1 MTGMSPEAIFQWSG
15 KYFVEAIAKLAL
27 SVVCSVIISIERE
40 FHTHPG
46 GMATHS
52 LVGLGSCL
60 FTMIS
65 LYMRERY
72 AAPNADPARICAQIV
87 NGMGFLGSA
96 TVFKSNNYVKGIN
109 TAANLWICAAISMAI
124 GAGLWEMAVLTSL
137 FTAAVLGLNNWYKQ
151 RLYRAMQE
159 EFQQSQTDLENPS
172 QDTKSPR
179 NLKTSPQSN
188 KSFLNPKYID
198 LENLTGHKDSLAM
211 LARNDDLDEAKSG
224 FMEMAR
230 LTKLVSSLV
239 MSQEL
244 ARSDS
249 QSAFEP
255 CDSHLEVHD
264 KSV

>member
-1 MTGMSPEAIFQWSG
+1 MAGLGPDFIFVWSS

-137 FTAAVLGLNNWYKQ
+137 FTAGVLSLNNWYKQ

-159 EFQQSQTDLENPS
+159 DFQQSQADLENPS

-179 NLKTSPQSN
+179 NIKTSPPSQSIY
-188 KSFLNPKYID
+188 SSSKYID

-211 LARNDDLDEAKSG
+211 LARNDDHDESKSG

-230 LTKLVSSLV
+230 LTKLVSNLV

-249 QSAFEP
+249 QSAF
-255 CDSHLEVHD
+255 DSSNTQLEVHD
-264 KSV
+264 KTV